1 MNKSSLV
8 FLHGFPF
15 DASSWNPQVEHFQNS
30 YFTIAEDLIGHGKG
44 KKPEGPWMINHY
56 VEDLKAT
63 LDQKDVEKAILCG
76 VSMGGY
82 IAMNFCLKYPDRVE
96 ALILSNTQA
105 PSDSNENKDKRFET
119 IQKIHREGLKDFADS
134 FSKSVLSVRTLNSHP
149 HIQKKLELAILKQKP
164 EHITLV
170 LGALA
175 SRKDLTTQVQHIKCP
190 TLVITGSEDKVIS
203 PLSCELL
210 AKSIRQAHFEKIEGT
225 GHLPNLERPQEFN
238 QILSRFIESLK
249 GKFDHE
255 DDTYNHQQI
264 TSHTSSSTSRK

>member
-15 DASSWNPQVEHFQNS
+15 DATSWNPQVEYFQNS

-44 KKPEGPWMINHY
+44 KTFQGPWMIQHY
-56 VEDLKAT
+56 VEDLKLS
-63 LDQKDVEKAILCG
+63 LDKKDVEKAILCG

-82 IAMNFCLKYPDRVE
+82 IAMNFCLKYPNRVE

-119 IQKIHREGLKDFADS
+119 IQKIQREGIKDFADH
-134 FSKSVLSVRTLNSHP
+134 FSKSVLSIKTLNTSP
-149 HIQKKLELAILKQKP
+149 HIQKKLEATILKQKA
-164 EHITLV
+164 ENIALV
-170 LGALA
+170 LGALS
-175 SRKDLTTQVQHIKCP
+175 SRKDLTTQVQQIKCP
-190 TLVITGSEDKVIS
+190 TLVISGAEDKVIS

-210 AKSIRQAHFEKIEGT
+210 AKSIRQAHFEKIEGA

-238 QILSRFIESLK
+238 QILGRFLETLK

-255 DDTYNHQQI
+255 DNSYNHQQI
-264 TSHTSSSTSRK
+264 ASRTSSQTSRK